1 VPDGTWIGP
10 ADAVR
15 SLGVGAAA
23 GDSLWPGGG
32 LGLTDALALGL
43 GVQDAVALGS
53 GLALADAA
61 SDGLGELLA
70 DADGVG
76 VDAVPG
82 AVQALAPSARPEVTS
97 SARGRRCRCM
107 GGLLVRVCPTL
118 GERRTRCLRRSDAAR
133 RVAAP
138 DLDSHR

>member
-15 SLGVGAAA
+15 SLGVGAAD
-23 GDSLWPGGG
+23 GDSLVLGEGV
-32 LGLTDALALGL
+32 GLTDALGL